1 MKINM
6 RTTAAVVA
14 ALTLAVSAA
23 SAEGFYVAG
32 DIRSGIEF
40 GFGDDAKVVSTSDYH
55 DGNYYGN
62 GNTRLRLNFKYENG
76 DAGAVFR
83 YEHKAGKAWFD
94 EGNAKYAM
102 GYAKLFDGILVAEAG
117 KLKDL
122 YTGSD
127 GQEGYGLTD
136 IAFAGA
142 YGAGFTLLPVD
153 GLAVQAIVSDG
164 LGKGFEARKDNF
176 TFGAK
181 YANDVIKVA
190 GGYNLSGKAFGYV
203 GIGAVENL
211 GVDLEVYYEQL
222 EDKDDIVEINEDINY
237 DLNDS
242 LSFGLLA
249 YQKLGGEK
257 DSKPVFE
264 FNPHVMFGIDDTFI
278 VSAESYITVPTAE
291 DSKVAFSV
299 TPALWINV
307 KKAKVNVYYT
317 YDNDGENSANYVG
330 TGVKVSF

>member
-23 SAEGFYVAG
+23 SAEGFSVAG
-32 DIRSGIEF
+32 DIRSGIEL

-153 GLAVQAIVSDG
+153 GLAVQAIVSDS
-164 LGKGFEARKDNF
+164 LGNGFEARKDNF

-249 YQKLGGEK
+249 YQKLGG
-257 DSKPVFE
+257 VR
-264 FNPHVMFGIDDTFI
+264 
-278 VSAESYITVPTAE
+278 
-291 DSKVAFSV
+291 
-299 TPALWINV
+299 WQ
-307 KKAKVNVYYT
+307 
-317 YDNDGENSANYVG
+317 
-330 TGVKVSF
+330 